1 MTEPMPEMPFLANV
15 GLLMTRKCQ
24 VTCPHCIIQAGP
36 HQTEEICLEDACKWI
51 TEAAVYRGGHIEVL
65 SLTGGEPFFNLDH
78 IKRIS
83 DHAEMKGMYVSAVTN
98 AYWASSK
105 EEAVRVLMH
114 NSAIRMISVSTD
126 VYHQMYIPFER
137 VKNAVAAAQEC
148 DVLCT
153 VAVCTENEDDIR
165 YRRILDDVHQ
175 LLPSEYVFTA
185 ITFAAGRALKRL
197 DNSRYPLTTEVP
209 ASACA
214 AGSSPIIFPTGKVTA
229 CIGPVIDLQSD
240 HPLML
245 GNLRERS
252 LRDILDDAEL
262 NPILHAIRVWGPRKL
277 IEMAVDAGLGDY
289 LLKLYIKDSM
299 CNACYSLMSNSVIIG
314 FLQELSRNLDFAQR
328 VAYARAYYLGE
339 MRMAERM
346 GLKEP
351 HMAG

>member
-1 MTEPMPEMPFLANV
+1 MSEPIPEMPFLANV

-51 TEAAVYRGGHIEVL
+51 TEAAVYRGGYIKVL
-65 SLTGGEPFFNLDH
+65 SLTGGEPFFNFEH

-83 DHAEMKGMYVSAVTN
+83 DHAAKHGMYVSAVTN

-105 EEAVRVLMH
+105 EEAIRVLMH

-148 DVLCT
+148 HVLCT
-153 VAVCTENEDDIR
+153 VAVCTENEDDMR

-175 LLPSEYVFTA
+175 LLPPEYVFTA
-185 ITFAAGRALKRL
+185 ITFPAGRALKRL

-209 ASACA
+209 ISACA
-214 AGSSPIIFPTGKVTA
+214 AGSSPIIFPTGRVVA
-229 CIGPVIDLQSD
+229 CIGPVIDLQFD

-245 GNLRERS
+245 GNLRERP
-252 LRDILDDAEL
+252 LRDILDDAER

-277 IEMAVDAGLGDY
+277 IEMAIEAGLSDC
-289 LLKLYIKDSM
+289 LPTRYIRNSM
-299 CNACYSLMSNSVIIG
+299 CNACYNLMSNAVIVD
-314 FLQELSRNLDFAQR
+314 FLKELSRDLDFAQR
-328 VAYARAYYLGE
+328 VAYARIFYLGE
-339 MRMAERM
+339 TRMAELI
-346 GLKEP
+346 GLK
-351 HMAG
+351 G